1 MAIRRN
7 RFISCA
13 VTAAALF
20 SAIGLC
26 ISVSMP
32 LSRSLASFILFA
44 ASYFGLE
51 RFYSAVVDMLI
62 IGFKRRPPEAE
73 PLA

>member
-1 MAIRRN
+1 
-7 RFISCA
+7 
-13 VTAAALF
+13 
-20 SAIGLC
+20 
-26 ISVSMP
+26 MP